1 LALAALALY
10 ALYLAYASRVGRF
23 APGLGTLRPK
33 GEHP

>member
-1 LALAALALY
+1 LALAALGLF
-10 ALYLAYASRVGRF
+10 ALYLAYASRVSRF